1 MVRRRGKLTGERQ
14 FKSSLLHGRT
24 VHGKG
29 KRREEERTENRPQ
42 RAHSVRPELGLG
54 SPKPAMCTVVFV
66 RSSRVL
72 KSFHVCW
79 ILLCGQHGEYS
90 KVGKHCICPPGVF

>member
-1 MVRRRGKLTGERQ
+1 MKG
-14 FKSSLLHGRT
+14 SSNPASYMEEQCME
-24 VHGKG
+24 KE
-29 KRREEERTENRPQ
+29 REERKKGQKTGLRGSTN
-42 RAHSVRPELGLG
+42 SVRPELGLG
-54 SPKPAMCTVVFV
+54 STNPAMCTVVLV

-79 ILLCGQHGEYS
+79 ILLCGQHGENS